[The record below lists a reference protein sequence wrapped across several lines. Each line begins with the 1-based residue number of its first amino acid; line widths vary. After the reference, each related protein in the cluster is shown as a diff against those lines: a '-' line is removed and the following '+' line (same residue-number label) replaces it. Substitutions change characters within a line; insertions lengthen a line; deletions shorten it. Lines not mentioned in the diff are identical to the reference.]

1 MPRVQ
6 AVRAAQFEKEDIL
19 KNYKGLHAEKRRLEA
34 GMDELQLARQRLT
47 KVCLTWKTPRSR
59 NWGSR
64 RRVRKPCLAEL
75 AMDRQFLKFILG
87 IPSVESCS

>member
-19 KNYKGLHAEKRRLEA
+19 KNYKGLHVEKRRLEA

-59 NWGSR
+59 YWGSGWSI
-64 RRVRKPCLAEL
+64 RKPCLTEL
-75 AMDRQFLKFILG
+75 VM
-87 IPSVESCS
+87 E